1 VFGDVSFAERYEQ
14 LAYNALPAALTPD
27 QWAHVYLQQ
36 DNQVNS
42 MHCAPN
48 IYVSDGPDSN
58 IFGLEPNYGCCTV
71 NFPQGWPKFVSN
83 LYFKTPDN
91 GILVGAYGPST
102 VNTELNNGQK
112 VQISLQTNY
121 PFGETLS
128 FTTTSSAGF
137 PFHLRVPTWAVNPTI
152 KIGSGSVMPLLPG
165 QISSVTIPQ
174 GTTVITVQF
183 PMAVKVEN
191 RYNNGVSIYRGP
203 LLYAL
208 KIGTQSTQTHHYSFN
223 SYDWVIKATTPWN
236 YALEINRSNP
246 ASSFKFVQG
255 TLGPLPFSP
264 AGAPVSLNTTAKI
277 LDSWVITNNAAAIPP
292 MSPVTSSHPSQEV
305 ELIPFGATNL
315 RVAEFP
321 FINS

>member
-1 VFGDVSFAERYEQ
+1 VFGNVSFAERYEQ

-42 MHCAPN
+42 MHCDPN

-91 GILVGAYGPST
+91 GILVAAYGPSV
-102 VNTELNNGQK
+102 VNTQFPNQK
-112 VQISLQTNY
+112 LQIRLDTNY
-121 PFGETLS
+121 PFGETLT
-128 FTTTSSAGF
+128 FTVTASAAF
-137 PFHLRVPTWAVNPTI
+137 PFYLRIPSWSVNPTL
-152 KIGSGSVMPLLPG
+152 KVGSGSATPVPPG
-165 QISSVTIPQ
+165 QIYRANLPQ
-174 GTTVITVQF
+174 GTTTVTAQF
-183 PMAVKVEN
+183 PMAVRVEK
-191 RYNNGVSIYRGP
+191 RFNNGVSVYRGP

-208 KIGTQSTQTHHYSFN
+208 KIGTQETSTKHYAFN
-223 SYDWVIKATTPWN
+223 SYDWLIKATTPWN
-236 YALEINRSNP
+236 YALVINNANP
-246 ASSFKFVQG
+246 SSSFTFVQG

-264 AGAPVSLNTTAKI
+264 NGAPVSINANAKI
-277 LDSWVITNNAAAIPP
+277 LDSWQLTTNAAAAPP
-292 MSPVTSSHPSQEV
+292 VSPVTSSHPTQQIQ
-305 ELIPFGATNL
+305 LIPFGSTNL

-321 FINS
+321 FINA